1 MTVLRI
7 GVAANRYRLLR
18 SNGTRVEARPVLCES
33 TRRVLVLRQ
42 GVAMEVTRKGWFGR
56 REVVG
61 DFPKFGVP
69 VQRVRIPSDQS
80 QDRQVGS
87 EPCDG
92 VGNHDGDT

>member
-1 MTVLRI
+1 
-7 GVAANRYRLLR
+7 
-18 SNGTRVEARPVLCES
+18 
-33 TRRVLVLRQ
+33 
-42 GVAMEVTRKGWFGR
+42 MEVTRKGWSGGK
-56 REVVG
+56 EVVG
-61 DFPKFGVP
+61 DLRKFGVP